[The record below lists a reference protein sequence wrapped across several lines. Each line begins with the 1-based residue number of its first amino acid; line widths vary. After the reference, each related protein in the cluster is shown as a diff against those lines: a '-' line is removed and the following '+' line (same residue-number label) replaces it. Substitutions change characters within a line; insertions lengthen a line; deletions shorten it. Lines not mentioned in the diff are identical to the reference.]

1 MARITIHLKDEE
13 REFLRE
19 FLKKGTRKARAI
31 ARANVLLLL
40 DGGYDTATISKVLNV
55 HRQRVWR
62 IKRQYLDEG
71 LMPALEEKPRSG
83 QPRKY
88 TEKHDAEIIAQ
99 ACTKPPNGRKRWSI
113 ELLVEAL
120 RKKKGFETINRESI
134 RLVLKKAELSLG

>member
-1 MARITIHLKDEE
+1 M
-13 REFLRE
+13 
-19 FLKKGTRKARAI
+19 
-31 ARANVLLLL
+31 LLL
-40 DGGYDTATISKVLNV
+40 DEGYDTAIISKVLNV

-113 ELLVEAL
+113 QLLVEAL
-120 RKKKGFETINRESI
+120 QKKKGFETINRESV
-134 RLVLKKAELSLG
+134 RLVLKKAGLSLG